1 MEENIGEAISNNVLG
16 TRNVVAAA
24 GTVGTKRLVLVS
36 TDKAVAPTSVMG
48 ASKRVAE
55 MIVRDAARREN
66 RAYVVVR
73 FGNVLGSRGSV
84 VPLFK
89 AQIERGGP
97 ITVTHPDVRRY
108 FMTIPEAVHLVLQ
121 AGGLGKG
128 GELFVLDMG
137 EPVLLRE
144 MAADLVRLSGLE
156 SHEVPIIFTG
166 LRPGEKLDEML
177 WEEGAEV

>member
-97 ITVTHPDVRRY
+97 ITLPQPDVWGY
-108 FMTIPEAVHLVLQ
+108 IIPIPETSPLFLQ
-121 AGGLGKG
+121 AGGLGQG
-128 GELFVLDMG
+128 GESF
-137 EPVLLRE
+137 
-144 MAADLVRLSGLE
+144 A
-156 SHEVPIIFTG
+156 
-166 LRPGEKLDEML
+166 
-177 WEEGAEV
+177 